1 MEERRSC
8 GIFASTYNI
17 MTQLAGYIG
26 NAFLLSVLPLFST
39 LCEGLASSINSLQ
52 VRPTTIEVLTPY
64 KATSQDQIPAS
75 KGSQLQETKSQ
86 LQDASVQRLGNR

>member
-52 VRPTTIEVLTPY
+52 VRPTTIEVLSF
-64 KATSQDQIPAS
+64 KGLATSRDQIPAS

-86 LQDASVQRLGNR
+86 LQEASV